1 MPRVLIVQGQMKQ
14 YRIPFFVKL
23 HGQLEAE
30 GIQLRVAYSQAPRSE
45 KARGDNSDLPD
56 SFGVKVKGYWSRG
69 ERFLYQPLLRE
80 IAGADLIIVEHANKH
95 LISHLVL
102 LLRVAGQ
109 KRLGFWGLGANKQTQ
124 RSRFSEWY
132 KRIAVKWA
140 DLYLAYT
147 AGVAREVAVWGVS
160 PDRIIS
166 VQNAVDT
173 RELQAHIRSITNSEL
188 AAVRAQYG
196 ISPTASVGLF
206 CGMLDPVKS
215 VPFLIDCCRII
226 RERMQRPFHLILVGG
241 GSEQDTVQH
250 IIKDLQWVHAVGP
263 RFGRE
268 KATFFKLSDV
278 FLLPGR
284 VGLVILD
291 AFAASLPLITVQIP
305 IHGPEVEYL
314 ENAVNG
320 FMVPRNDET
329 YAETVVQVLGDSP
342 LLLRLREGAL
352 RSAEKYTVDAMVE
365 NFRAGV
371 MRCLSKTIIPKLRH
385 NVGSASPQ

>member
-1 MPRVLIVQGQMKQ
+1 
-14 YRIPFFVKL
+14 
-23 HGQLEAE
+23 
-30 GIQLRVAYSQAPRSE
+30 
-45 KARGDNSDLPD
+45 
-56 SFGVKVKGYWSRG
+56 
-69 ERFLYQPLLRE
+69 
-80 IAGADLIIVEHANKH
+80 
-95 LISHLVL
+95 
-102 LLRVAGQ
+102 
-109 KRLGFWGLGANKQTQ
+109 
-124 RSRFSEWY
+124 
-132 KRIAVKWA
+132 
-140 DLYLAYT
+140 
-147 AGVAREVAVWGVS
+147 
-160 PDRIIS
+160 
-166 VQNAVDT
+166 
-173 RELQAHIRSITNSEL
+173 
-188 AAVRAQYG
+188 QYG
-196 ISPTASVGLF
+196 ISSTASVGLF

-241 GSEQDTVQH
+241 GSEQDRVQH
-250 IIKDLQWVHAVGP
+250 IIKDLPWVHAVGP

-291 AFAASLPLITVQIP
+291 AFAAGLPLITVQIP

-371 MRCLSKTIIPKLRH
+371 MRCLSKTTIPKLRY

>member
-1 MPRVLIVQGQMKQ
+1 MKQ

-23 HGQLEAE
+23 HAQLQAE

-56 SFGVKVKGYWSRG
+56 SFGVKVKGYWSHG

-95 LISHLVL
+95 FISHLLL

-132 KRIAVKWA
+132 KRITVKWA
-140 DLYLAYT
+140 DLYVAYT
-147 AGVAREVAVWGVS
+147 AGVAEEVAVWGVS

-173 RELQAHIRSITNSEL
+173 RELQAHLRSITNSEL
-188 AAVRAQYG
+188 DAVRAQYG
-196 ISPTASVGLF
+196 ISSTASVGLF

-241 GSEQDTVQH
+241 GSEQDRVQH
-250 IIKDLQWVHAVGP
+250 IIKDLPWVHAVGP

-291 AFAASLPLITVQIP
+291 AFAAGLPLITVQIP

-371 MRCLSKTIIPKLRH
+371 MRCLSKTTIPKLRY